1 MLKLIK
7 YHNLSR
13 PSQMWICSNM
23 VCLFLEMISE
33 MISFRMEMVYHRDGH
48 WGKSQGFMDKFLV
61 DLKYL
66 VLFLYLF
73 IITIVI

>member
-1 MLKLIK
+1 MNSSTNISIKETNIGGLSFPLGSTLKVEYLNGSK
-7 YHNLSR
+7 
-13 PSQMWICSNM
+13 
-23 VCLFLEMISE
+23 
-33 MISFRMEMVYHRDGH
+33 HRNGH
-48 WGKSQGFMDKFLV
+48 WGKSQGFMDKFLG